1 MKDSRKLRYYAL
13 RNRRKPG
20 LLSRFL
26 GTSATNQLIWV
37 NIIFFVVIIF
47 LLLIFGL
54 GVFDYIALKPISVMN
69 GRQAWTLLTS
79 MFMHAPGPIVNG
91 QASIVSLFSFHLLIN
106 MFVLF
111 SLGNLCEKIIG
122 RKRYL
127 WFYLISGII
136 AGLVFVFFA
145 YFFGTSDL
153 GARIFG
159 SPEIAAVGASGAIFA
174 IAGLFMILTPR
185 LRFMIIFLPFFS
197 LPAYAMIPLVL
208 FVTWL
213 VSSGVGIGI
222 GNTAHLGGF
231 LCGVFF
237 GLYLRRK
244 YRRKTRMIARYF
256 AG

>member
-1 MKDSRKLRYYAL
+1 MRDSRKLRHYTL
-13 RNRRKPG
+13 RKTRKLG
-20 LLSRFL
+20 WFSGFL
-26 GTSATNQLIWV
+26 QTSATNQLIWINV
-37 NIIFFVVIIF
+37 LFFVLAIF
-47 LLLIFGL
+47 LMLIFGL
-54 GVFDYIALKPISVMN
+54 GIFDYIALKPNFVMQ
-69 GRQAWTLLTS
+69 GKQVWTLLAS
-79 MFMHAPGPIVNG
+79 MFMHAPGPIINN
-91 QASIVSLFSFHLLIN
+91 QASVISLFSFHLLIN

-136 AGLVFVFFA
+136 AGLVFVFLA
-145 YFFGTSDL
+145 YFFGTTEL
-153 GARIFG
+153 GIRIFG

-174 IAGLFMILTPR
+174 IAGLFMILTPK

-208 FVTWL
+208 LVTWL

-237 GLYLRRK
+237 GLYLRSK
-244 YRRKTRMIARYF
+244 YKRKTQMISKYF
-256 AG
+256 SG